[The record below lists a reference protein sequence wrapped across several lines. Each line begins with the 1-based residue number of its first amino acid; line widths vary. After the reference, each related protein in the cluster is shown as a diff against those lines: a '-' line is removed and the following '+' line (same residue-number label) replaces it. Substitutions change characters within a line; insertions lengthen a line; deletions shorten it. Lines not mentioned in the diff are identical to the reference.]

1 MFLIF
6 FSLEFFL
13 SNCLL
18 LLITLP
24 LFFRVSLLYKSKTKN
39 LNLLNIC
46 KHFILF
52 VILFSIV
59 FVYYNLNI
67 SFYFYSFS
75 FFIQSFTNYFK
86 LLILIISFIFVLNI
100 HILKEENIQNKFFPY
115 NIFEFFSFVLFNLLG
130 VLCFLTAENLLSA
143 YICLEL
149 QSLTLALLFALKYYS
164 RYSTEAG
171 LKFFIFS
178 SLSTAILLLSFGLL
192 YGFFGVIH
200 FENFLILLNNNII
213 LSFFIIN
220 NNEVVLN
227 IDYFFL
233 IIALCLFII
242 AFFIKIGVVPFHMW
256 SIDAYEGAPT
266 FITLYSLIIPKI
278 AYICFL
284 IKIIF
289 YCINFNYI
297 FFFFFF
303 FGGIFSIII
312 GSLFAVVQTKLKR
325 LFSYSAIANFGYLL
339 LSLSFGTL
347 ESFKISFLFLFIYII
362 ITFSLFLILL
372 TSVSVLNNSKIKHIF
387 ELNSLFLSGR
397 YTLSILLSFFLFTI
411 ASIPPFNMFFVKFF
425 LLNIIIEYNS
435 LFSFLIALIII
446 IFSVISCFYYIRLI
460 RFMFFKNGKSFSTFI
475 PYYTITSSTSFT
487 LSFFSILNISYILYP
502 SIFLNLID
510 FFLLNYTFENF
521 Y

>member
-1 MFLIF
+1 MFLLF

-18 LLITLP
+18 LLIIFP
-24 LFFRVSLLYKSKTKN
+24 LFFKVSLLYKSKTKN

-46 KHFILF
+46 KHFVLF
-52 VILFSIV
+52 IILFSII
-59 FVYYNLNI
+59 FIYYNLNI

-86 LLILIISFIFVLNI
+86 LLILLIFFIFVLNVN
-100 HILKEENIQNKFFPY
+100 ILKHEKIQNKFFPY
-115 NIFEFFSFVLFNLLG
+115 NIFEFFSFILFNLLG
-130 VLCFLTAENLLSA
+130 ILCFLNAENLLSA

-213 LSFFIIN
+213 LSFFLIN
-220 NNEVVLN
+220 NDNVILN
-227 IDYFFL
+227 LDYVYL
-233 IIALCLFII
+233 IIAFCLFII

-256 SIDAYEGAPT
+256 SIDAYEGAPM

-278 AYICFL
+278 AYISFL

-289 YCINFNYI
+289 YCINLNYI

-325 LFSYSAIANFGYLL
+325 LFSYSAVANFGYLL

-347 ESFKISFLFLFIYII
+347 EGFKISFLFLFIYIV
-362 ITFSLFLILL
+362 ITFSIFLILL
-372 TSVSVLNNSKIKHIF
+372 NSISVLTNSKIKHIS

-397 YTLSILLSFFLFTI
+397 YTLALLLTSFLFTI

-425 LLNIIIEYNS
+425 LLNIILEYNS
-435 LFSFLIALIII
+435 LFSFLIAFFII
-446 IFSVISCFYYIRLI
+446 IFSVISCFYYIRMI
-460 RFMFFKNGKSFSTFI
+460 RFMFFKNLKSFSTFI
-475 PYYTITSSTSFT
+475 PYNNISSSTSFT
-487 LSFFSILNISYILYP
+487 LSFFSILNISYIFYP

-510 FFLLNYTFENF
+510 FFILNSIFENIF
-521 Y
+521 